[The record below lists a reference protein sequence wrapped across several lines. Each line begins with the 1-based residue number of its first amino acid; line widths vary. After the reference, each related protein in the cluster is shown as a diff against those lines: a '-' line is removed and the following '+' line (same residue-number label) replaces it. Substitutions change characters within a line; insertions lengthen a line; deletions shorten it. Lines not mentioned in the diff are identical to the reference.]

1 MAMKQEKMWHA
12 LDSQHTLEELET
24 DREQGL
30 TGDEAASRLERYGR
44 NELPEGK
51 KTPVILKFLKHFN
64 DVLIYILLVAAG
76 ITAILGH
83 WLDTIVIVIVA
94 VVNATIGFVQEH
106 RAEQALEGIKNML
119 SPEAQVR
126 RGGQTSK
133 IEAAEVVPGDIIL
146 LNPGDKI
153 PADLRLLSSDNL
165 KVEESAL
172 TGESTS
178 VEKQTKALEEEA
190 TLGDRTNMVF
200 SGTTVASGTG
210 VGVAVETGDRTE
222 IGKINQSIASV
233 EDIQTP
239 LLKQTAHFGKMISI
253 VIVAV
258 ALLMFGF
265 GYWLRDYETGEL
277 LLSVIGLAVAAIPEG
292 LPAILS
298 IILAIGVQNMAG
310 RNAIVRNL
318 PSVETL
324 GAVSV
329 ICSDKTGTLTKNE
342 MTVTSVVTAS
352 REYEVTGTGYAPEG
366 EIRKEDGEQEAD
378 PEEDRT
384 LKRLLVC
391 GVTCN
396 DSVLTKEEGEW
407 TLQGDPTEGCLLTLA
422 SKAKGDV
429 PELEVKS
436 KLPFDSEY
444 KYMAVLTEDEGRPVI
459 YVKGAPD
466 RLFEMAETQ
475 ADHDGNSSFDSGFWQ
490 DQMQVH
496 ARKGQRVIGLAMKE
510 LPEGSSTDRVD
521 HDDLKEGLVFLG
533 LAGIV
538 DPPRDE
544 VVDAIRECKNAGI
557 EVKMITGDHK
567 ETAMAIGE
575 QLGIGDGEHAIEGRE
590 LDRMS
595 KEELKE
601 AAQQYSIFART
612 SPQNKLQL
620 VEALQ
625 SSGNICAM
633 TGDGVNDAPA
643 LKRADVGV
651 AMGIKGTEVSK
662 DASEMVLADD
672 NFSTIVKA
680 VKEGRRVYDNL
691 KKTILFILPTNG
703 AESFLIMASI
713 LLGTMIPLTPI
724 QILWVNMVSSV
735 TVSLALAFER
745 IEPGAMKRPPR
756 NPVTPLLSG
765 YYIFRILFV
774 SVLLGGGTLAMNM
787 SMLDNGYEQGTVNT
801 VTMQT
806 IVLAQMFHLFNCRTE
821 LEPAFG
827 KGFFANKAVFV
838 VSGLLIALQMS
849 ITYLPFMNN
858 VFGTVPLGL
867 SYWMFPLLMGAAV
880 FVVIEI
886 EKAITRNIVR
896 RRNENG
902 GGGQDGHTGANGA
915 APSQV

>member
-210 VGVAVETGDRTE
+210 VGVAVETGDKTE

-366 EIRKEDGEQEAD
+366 EIRKEDEEQEAD

-466 RLFEMAETQ
+466 RLFEMAESQ
-475 ADHDGNSSFDSGFWQ
+475 ADQNGNSSFDSGFWQ
-490 DQMQVH
+490 DQMQAH

-867 SYWMFPLLMGAAV
+867 SYWMFPLLMGAGV

-902 GGGQDGHTGANGA
+902 GGGQDGRTGANGA

>member
-1 MAMKQEKMWHA
+1 MAKKQDKLWHA
-12 LDSQHTLEELET
+12 MDSQRTLEALET
-24 DREQGL
+24 SREQGL
-30 TGDEAASRLERYGR
+30 SGSEATARLNRYGR

-51 KTPVILKFLKHFN
+51 KSPAALKFVKHFN
-64 DVLIYILLVAAG
+64 DVLIYILLVAAV
-76 ITAILGH
+76 IMALLGH
-83 WLDTIVIVIVA
+83 WTDTIVIIIVA
-94 VVNATIGFVQEH
+94 IVNAAIGFVQEH

-119 SPEAQVR
+119 SPEAQVLR
-126 RGGQTSK
+126 DSSPAA
-133 IEAAEVVPGDIIL
+133 IEAAELVPGDIVL
-146 LNPGDKI
+146 LNTGDRI
-153 PADLRLLSSDNL
+153 PADLRLLSSSNL
-165 KVEESAL
+165 KAEESAL

-178 VEKQTKALEEEA
+178 VEKQTEALEEDCP
-190 TLGDRTNMVF
+190 LGDRTNMVF

-210 VGVAVETGDRTE
+210 IGVAVATGGKTE
-222 IGKINQSIASV
+222 LGKINQSIASV
-233 EDIQTP
+233 EEIRTP
-239 LLKQTAHFGKMISI
+239 LLQQTARFGKMVSV

-258 ALLMFGF
+258 AALMFGF
-265 GYWLRDYETGEL
+265 GYGLRDYETGEL

-298 IILAIGVQNMAG
+298 IILAIGVQNMA
-310 RNAIVRNL
+310 RRKAIVRNL

-342 MTVTSVVTAS
+342 MTVTSVVTS
-352 REYEVTGTGYAPEG
+352 MHEYGVTGTGYAPEG
-366 EIRKEDGEQEAD
+366 EIIRDEDKEAD
-378 PEEDRT
+378 LELDRT
-384 LKRLLVC
+384 LKHLLIC

-396 DSVLTKEEGEW
+396 DSVLTEEQGEW
-407 TLQGDPTEGCLLTLA
+407 KLQGDPTEGCLLTLA
-422 SKAKGDV
+422 GKAQSEV
-429 PELEVKS
+429 TELKTRS

-444 KYMAVLTEDEGRPVI
+444 KYMAVLTEYEGRSVI
-459 YVKGAPD
+459 YIKGAPD
-466 RLFEMAETQ
+466 RLFEMADRQ
-475 ADHDGNSSFDSGFWQ
+475 ADDEAETPFDADFWNG
-490 DQMQVH
+490 QMQAH

-510 LPEGSSTDRVD
+510 LPEDSSPEQID
-521 HDDLKEGLVFLG
+521 HDDLKEGLVLLG

-544 VVDAIRECKNAGI
+544 VVDAIRECQNAGI

-575 QLGIGDGEHAIEGRE
+575 QLGIGDGKHSIEGRE
-590 LDRMS
+590 LDNLS
-595 KEELKE
+595 AEELKE
-601 AAQQYSIFART
+601 AAQKYSIFART

-756 NPVTPLLSG
+756 NPAAPLLSG

-787 SMLDNGYEQGTVNT
+787 SMLSNGYEQAVVNT

-821 LEPAFG
+821 LGPAIR
-827 KGFFANKAVFV
+827 KGFFDNKAVFV
-838 VSGLLIALQMS
+838 VSGLLVVLQLS
-849 ITYLPFMNN
+849 ITYLPFMNR
-858 VFGTVPLGL
+858 VFDTVPIGL
-867 SYWMFPLLMGAAV
+867 PYWSFPLLMGAAL
-880 FVVIEI
+880 FVIIEL
-886 EKAITRNIVR
+886 EKTVTRGIIRPRHESVDASG
-896 RRNENG
+896 NG
-902 GGGQDGHTGANGA
+902 DRSA
-915 APSQV
+915 AA